1 MNKTKKMHM
10 IGNAHI
16 DPVWLWRWQEGFQ
29 EIKATFRSALDRMK
43 EFDDF
48 IFTCSAASYYAW
60 VEENDPEMFEEI
72 RARVAEGRWVLAGG
86 WWIQPDCNAPCGESF
101 VRQGLYAQR
110 YFLEKFGKMATF
122 GYNVD
127 SFGHQGMLPQFL
139 KKQGMDGYVFMR
151 PGRHEKHL
159 EGETFLWQSADGSQV
174 MAYRIPFE
182 YCSWPDQISGH
193 VERCANLLK
202 HDGDQMMSFYGVG
215 NHGGAP
221 TVRNIESIHE
231 LNRRADLPELV
242 LSSPDRYFDEVR
254 QSGKPL
260 PVVYG
265 ELFHHASGCYSAEMR
280 IKTANRKA
288 EAALMT
294 AEKLSVLANHI
305 KGLAYPATA
314 LTEGWKAVLFNQ
326 FHDIMA
332 GTSLKSACED
342 ALQEFS
348 YASCIADHA
357 ANSAL
362 QKLTWSIDIPR
373 EDGMRPLVVF
383 NPHAFAVTEPVE
395 VEMVTPKEHTVLLDD
410 KGRVVDYQ
418 LVQSE
423 AACNGRSRMVFLA
436 DLPPLGYRVY
446 RVAVREDIAP
456 AMLPWDES
464 LLCENSYVSLRID
477 EETGYLASLINK
489 ADGSEFCKGLSAV
502 PTVIADHS
510 DTWSHGV
517 VHFEEEIG
525 QFHLERVF
533 CLEHGPVRKVIR
545 AIYRYNRS
553 TLRQDFLVY
562 QGLDYVPVRVRV
574 DWHEQFAMLKLKFP
588 VQLNYLRCTY
598 EIPYGVAQ
606 REPNGQEFPLQSF
619 MDFEGTNPG
628 METKIA
634 GLSIL
639 TDSRSSCS
647 TRNQMA
653 YLTVL
658 RSPIFANHEPHLPHE
673 NVEYDFIDQGI
684 SEFTYCLYPHTG
696 SWEQSKTVKL
706 GRMLRCKPIALFE
719 TYHPGSLPQSA
730 SFAQVA
736 AENVLLTAM
745 KAAEDGSGDVI
756 LRLTET
762 AGSETD
768 TIVSLSF
775 LESSAKLHF
784 TPFEIKSV
792 RVPKDG
798 GSWVETNMLEL

>member
-174 MAYRIPFE
+174 TAYRIPFE

-242 LSSPDRYFDEVR
+242 LSSPDRYFEEVR

-305 KGLAYPATA
+305 KGLAYPAAA

-395 VEMVTPKEHTVLLDD
+395 VEMVTPKEHTVLLVR
-410 KGRVVDYQ
+410 GAYT
-418 LVQSE
+418 
-423 AACNGRSRMVFLA
+423 AA
-436 DLPPLGYRVY
+436 
-446 RVAVREDIAP
+446 
-456 AMLPWDES
+456 
-464 LLCENSYVSLRID
+464 
-477 EETGYLASLINK
+477 
-489 ADGSEFCKGLSAV
+489 
-502 PTVIADHS
+502 
-510 DTWSHGV
+510 
-517 VHFEEEIG
+517 
-525 QFHLERVF
+525 
-533 CLEHGPVRKVIR
+533 
-545 AIYRYNRS
+545 
-553 TLRQDFLVY
+553 
-562 QGLDYVPVRVRV
+562 
-574 DWHEQFAMLKLKFP
+574 
-588 VQLNYLRCTY
+588 
-598 EIPYGVAQ
+598 
-606 REPNGQEFPLQSF
+606 
-619 MDFEGTNPG
+619 
-628 METKIA
+628 
-634 GLSIL
+634 
-639 TDSRSSCS
+639 
-647 TRNQMA
+647 
-653 YLTVL
+653 
-658 RSPIFANHEPHLPHE
+658 
-673 NVEYDFIDQGI
+673 
-684 SEFTYCLYPHTG
+684 
-696 SWEQSKTVKL
+696 
-706 GRMLRCKPIALFE
+706 
-719 TYHPGSLPQSA
+719 
-730 SFAQVA
+730 
-736 AENVLLTAM
+736 
-745 KAAEDGSGDVI
+745 
-756 LRLTET
+756 
-762 AGSETD
+762 
-768 TIVSLSF
+768 
-775 LESSAKLHF
+775 
-784 TPFEIKSV
+784 
-792 RVPKDG
+792 
-798 GSWVETNMLEL
+798 